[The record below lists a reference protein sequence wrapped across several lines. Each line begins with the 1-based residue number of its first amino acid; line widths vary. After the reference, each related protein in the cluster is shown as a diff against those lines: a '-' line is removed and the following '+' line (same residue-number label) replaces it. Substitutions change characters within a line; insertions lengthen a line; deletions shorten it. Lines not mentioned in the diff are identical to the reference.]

1 MTGGFS
7 VVAVATFSTEC
18 VPKAFHM
25 VLLAL
30 SGALKGVAVMKQVQT
45 VMRSFCF
52 VLDGNGSDLGKPK
65 LNLSIS

>member
-1 MTGGFS
+1 
-7 VVAVATFSTEC
+7 
-18 VPKAFHM
+18 M

-30 SGALKGVAVMKQVQT
+30 SGALEGVVVMQQVLP
-45 VMRSFCF
+45 VMTSFCF